1 MLFRSPLDKLS
12 KTLIDAALIRIA
24 TNMSFPEFTNQGQYL
39 EIHPLLDIVKYLGG
53 PDDDFQNHF
62 TARMLLLLE
71 SRPVYNARAY
81 ATIVEAIVAAY
92 FRDYRDHE
100 KDFRPIFFLL
110 RERIHCSSLTQLAS
124 CSLTW
129 RVAQHRTSLRPHT
142 NLP

>member
-1 MLFRSPLDKLS
+1 MNTAEYLNQRRQYSAKRLSALSKRIARIPELRRFSRFSIYVTGSFVRLEASNRSDLDLFFILDDSVRKNGIDKLS

-71 SRPVYNARAY
+71 S
-81 ATIVEAIVAAY
+81 
-92 FRDYRDHE
+92 
-100 KDFRPIFFLL
+100 
-110 RERIHCSSLTQLAS
+110 
-124 CSLTW
+124 
-129 RVAQHRTSLRPHT
+129 
-142 NLP
+142 